1 MVQQEKKNLL
11 SKQEEK
17 YKTMD
22 RAKKEELL
30 QKRKQKFS
38 RNKSKNVDSFIE
50 TFKKKMMEG
59 PYLLHM
65 LCAQ

>member
-17 YKTMD
+17 YKTME
-22 RAKKEELL
+22 RAKKELL

>member
-1 MVQQEKKNLL
+1 
-11 SKQEEK
+11 
-17 YKTMD
+17 MD

-30 QKRKQKFS
+30 QKRKQKFWW
-38 RNKSKNVDSFIE
+38 NKSKNVDSCIE
-50 TFKKKMMEG
+50 TFKKKIEEG